1 MDTITKFEKFLD
13 EAKGLKS
20 SEIENFRDFISK
32 ANELKQID
40 IKIFKN
46 FLIEATKSRERDFKA
61 FKSFI
66 NKANSIKKID
76 LMTFNI
82 LKVLGVE
89 RREISHTYL
98 ISWLLNPE
106 ESHRLRDLFLTKFF
120 STLDLAYLNLKNVDI
135 SPFQHSPDG
144 SSEVDIII
152 ENEEFR
158 AIIENKITH
167 MASNEQLKREIEKF
181 DCGNKE
187 FIPIYL
193 TPFKDFKDRPEEIK
207 VVTYTDIKN
216 ILESVLPHCS
226 NEVKILIDH
235 YIKVLDKII
244 QKY

>member
-1 MDTITKFEKFLD
+1 
-13 EAKGLKS
+13 
-20 SEIENFRDFISK
+20 
-32 ANELKQID
+32 
-40 IKIFKN
+40 
-46 FLIEATKSRERDFKA
+46 
-61 FKSFI
+61 
-66 NKANSIKKID
+66 
-76 LMTFNI
+76 MTFNI

-89 RREISHTYL
+89 KREISHTYP

-135 SPFQHSPDG
+135 RPFQHSPDG

>member
-1 MDTITKFEKFLD
+1 MVAGVSLNTESKMDDAITKFKYFLD
-13 EAKGLKS
+13 ESKRLKFLEIKNFEDFV
-20 SEIENFRDFISK
+20 SETT
-32 ANELKQID
+32 ELKQKD
-40 IKIFKN
+40 TKN
-46 FLIEATKSRERDFKA
+46 

-66 NKANSIKKID
+66 NKANSIKKTD

-89 RREISHTYL
+89 KREISHTYL

-135 SPFQHSPDG
+135 RPFQHSPDG

>member
-1 MDTITKFEKFLD
+1 MVAGVSLNTESKMDDAITKFKYFLD
-13 EAKGLKS
+13 ESKRLKF
-20 SEIENFRDFISK
+20 SEIKNFEDFVSE
-32 ANELKQID
+32 ATELKQKD
-40 IKIFKN
+40 TKN
-46 FLIEATKSRERDFKA
+46 

-66 NKANSIKKID
+66 TKANSIKKID

-89 RREISHTYL
+89 KREISHTYL

>member
-1 MDTITKFEKFLD
+1 MVAGVSLNTESKMDDAITKFKYFLD
-13 EAKGLKS
+13 ESKKLKF
-20 SEIENFRDFISK
+20 SEIKNFEDFVSE
-32 ANELKQID
+32 ATELKQKD
-40 IKIFKN
+40 TKN
-46 FLIEATKSRERDFKA
+46 

-82 LKVLGVE
+82 LKVLWVE
-89 RREISHTYL
+89 KREISHTYL